1 MAERIGVTSEIGPL
15 RAVICHTPGPELLA
29 VTQQLEKLEKDNRK
43 MQKTLDKYREK
54 WEALKAGAKA
64 RREGKSGVDSVE
76 YAAA

>member
-1 MAERIGVTSEIGPL
+1 M
-15 RAVICHTPGPELLA
+15 
-29 VTQQLEKLEKDNRK
+29 TQQLEKLEKDNRK